1 MHTHPK
7 LSIIVPAN
15 NAEIFIGYTISSIRA
30 QRFKDWECI
39 LVDDGSTDA
48 TSLEAQRAVGDD
60 RRFRL
65 IRQSCGGASKARNRG
80 FLESNPATRYIS
92 FMDADDVWMP
102 DALSTLV
109 GRLDENSKTVGAHG
123 LAELIDKNGRPIKEG
138 DFSAFGRRRLGYS
151 EGRIIEWPLSSPTV
165 FETLVWTGPVYPPGL
180 LVARRE
186 VYERVGLY
194 DPRLKHC
201 EDWDMCLRLSRM
213 GPIDFVNEVLLH
225 YRRHDSNVSLD
236 VRSARKSVRRLHHKT
251 FFSSDN
257 SLQQR
262 AMLRAGWK
270 AWQVFK
276 LREKCRDAAAACLKG
291 SVWPVFRTAMELPVH
306 LLRYARGYPTPSGI

>member
-15 NAEIFIGYTISSIRA
+15 NAESFIGETVASIMA
-30 QRFKDWECI
+30 QRFKAWECI

-48 TSLEAQRAVGDD
+48 TYLEAQRAVGGDT
-60 RRFRL
+60 RFRL
-65 IRQSCGGASKARNRG
+65 IRQSRGGASKARNRG
-80 FLESNPATRYIS
+80 FLESLPSTIYIS
-92 FMDADDVWMP
+92 FMDADDVWLP
-102 DALSTLV
+102 EALSTLV
-109 GRLDENSKTVGAHG
+109 DRLEENPETVGAHG
-123 LAELIDKNGRPIKEG
+123 LAELIDKNGLPIKAG

-151 EGRIIEWPLSSPTV
+151 EGKIIEWPLSSPTV

-194 DPRLKHC
+194 DLRLRHC

-213 GPIDFVNEVLLH
+213 GPIEFVNEVLLH
-225 YRRHDSNVSLD
+225 YRRHDSNLSLD
-236 VRSARKSVRRLHHKT
+236 VRSARRSVRRLHHKT
-251 FFSSDN
+251 FFSSEN
-257 SLQQR
+257 SPQQH

-270 AWQVFK
+270 AWQIFK
-276 LREKCRDAAAACLKG
+276 MREKCRHAAAACLRG
-291 SVWPVFRTAMELPVH
+291 SVWPVLRTAVDLPVH
-306 LLRYARGYPTPSGI
+306 LMRYARGYPTPSGL